1 MPGNPEIK
9 LYHLSRSTGEAPI
22 KLFVRLVGEHGERVM
37 VRVGGGWADLGEYL
51 KEYASHH
58 GRRTAADNDRIE
70 IQDLPPRVVSSSSTI
85 SSSATIRGNGRDSP
99 NPGPHNVLE
108 RSTEQPGSSLK
119 VRKTRKSVGEAESR
133 ANDVRSPSTPLPN
146 ANRLSYETPPS
157 VAGSEAS
164 STSTGPS
171 FRSSS
176 RLSWTDEDT
185 SLGLAGP
192 KSKKVAI
199 SEKDQEWVESMKEK
213 VRQASAEKERRNKE
227 KEIMKESQRK
237 TSFGEMDRIGGT
249 KRLFRKGGV

>member
-1 MPGNPEIK
+1 
-9 LYHLSRSTGEAPI
+9 
-22 KLFVRLVGEHGERVM
+22 M

-58 GRRTAADNDRIE
+58 GRRTAADNDRVE

-99 NPGPHNVLE
+99 VPRPHSVLE
-108 RSTEQPGSSLK
+108 RPVERPGSSLK
-119 VRKTRKSVGEAESR
+119 IRKTRKSVGETESR
-133 ANDVRSPSTPLPN
+133 ANDVLSPSTPLPS

-164 STSTGPS
+164 STSTAPS

-176 RLSWTDEDT
+176 RLSWTDEDS

-227 KEIMKESQRK
+227 RESMKESQRK
-237 TSFGEMDRIGGT
+237 ASFGEMDRIGGT